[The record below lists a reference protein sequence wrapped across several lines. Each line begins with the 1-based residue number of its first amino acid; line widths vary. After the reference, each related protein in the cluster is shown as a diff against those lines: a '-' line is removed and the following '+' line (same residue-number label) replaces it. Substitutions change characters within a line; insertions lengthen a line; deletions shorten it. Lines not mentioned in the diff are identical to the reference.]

1 MRSLRSGLW
10 SSAFVLGAALP
21 AFCQPIVP
29 PNTSG
34 FRIFSDTTKAAF
46 EQNVY
51 STGPFDFFLAVFQN
65 SQLKFSSAGT
75 VCTSGPF
82 TTVDVPIPFNC
93 LTLKT
98 GDVMTF
104 VFGVRHRSTEG
115 GTCSLLVS
123 AIPVGPPFNTTPTS
137 SEPTTPTQSKVGPA
151 DRERVTPLARRE
163 EHPFA

>member
-1 MRSLRSGLW
+1 MRSVRSGLW
-10 SSAFVLGAALP
+10 LFVFVLGAALP

-34 FRIFSDTTKAAF
+34 FRIFSDTTKALF

-65 SQLKFSSAGT
+65 TQLKFATSGT

-82 TTVDVPIPFNC
+82 TTVDVPIPFNSM
-93 LTLKT
+93 TLKT

-104 VFGVRHRSTEG
+104 MFGVRHRTTEG
-115 GTCSLLVS
+115 GSGSLVVS
-123 AIPVGPPFNTTPTS
+123 AIPVGPPFNTSSTPS
-137 SEPTTPTQSKVGPA
+137 GPTTPTQSKVGPA
-151 DRERVTPLARRE
+151 DRERVAPWARRE
-163 EHPFA
+163 ESPLA